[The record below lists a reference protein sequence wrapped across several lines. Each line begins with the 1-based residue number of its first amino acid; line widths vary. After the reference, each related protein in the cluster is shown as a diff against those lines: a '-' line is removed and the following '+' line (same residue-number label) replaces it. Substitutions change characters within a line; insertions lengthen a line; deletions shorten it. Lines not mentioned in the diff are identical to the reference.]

1 MSSAEQRFRA
11 LHAEAH
17 DDLMRFVRR
26 RVPADD
32 AEDIVATVF
41 MTVWRRLD
49 DVPADARPW
58 MFAVARNVMANQARV
73 RLRHGVVDVRMVTD
87 TESWQPD
94 AAAGTAT
101 RVDLVRAWW
110 TLTAAD
116 REVLALVAFDGLAL
130 GQAAVVLGCRRST
143 FTMRLTRARR
153 RLRAALDAE
162 HGAAPADDVRGR
174 QDSWSQA

>member
-1 MSSAEQRFRA
+1 LSSAEQRFRH
-11 LHAEAH
+11 LHAEAY

-32 AEDIVATVF
+32 AEDIVSTVF

-58 MFAVARNVMANQARV
+58 MFAVARNVLANQARV
-73 RLRHGVVDVRMVTD
+73 RLRHGVVDVRMVAD
-87 TESWQPD
+87 EDPWQSDD
-94 AAAGTAT
+94 AAGAAT

-110 TLTAAD
+110 KLSTAD
-116 REVLALVAFDGLAL
+116 REVLALVAFDGLTP

-153 RLRAALDAE
+153 RLRAALDA
-162 HGAAPADDVRGR
+162 GRDTTPIDDVRGR
-174 QDSWSQA
+174 QDSWSEA

>member
-11 LHAEAH
+11 LHAEAY
-17 DDLMRFVRR
+17 DDLVRFVRR

-41 MTVWRRLD
+41 MTVWRRLG

-73 RLRHGVVDVRMVTD
+73 RLRHGVVDVRMVTAGAP
-87 TESWQPD
+87 WQPD

-101 RVDLVRAWW
+101 RIDLVRAWW
-110 TLTAAD
+110 TLSAAD
-116 REVLALVAFDGLAL
+116 REVLALVAFDGLT
-130 GQAAVVLGCRRST
+130 GDQAATVLGCRRSA
-143 FTMRLTRARR
+143 FSMRLARARR
-153 RLRAALDAE
+153 RLHRALE
-162 HGAAPADDVRGR
+162 PVHPAPMIGDEA
-174 QDSWSQA
+174 WITT

>member
-1 MSSAEQRFRA
+1 MSPDEQRFRA
-11 LHAEAH
+11 LHAEAY
-17 DDLMRFVRR
+17 DDLVRFVRR

-41 MTVWRRLD
+41 MTVWRRLG

-73 RLRHGVVDVRMVTD
+73 RLRHGVVDVRMVTAG
-87 TESWQPD
+87 EPCQPD

-101 RVDLVRAWW
+101 RIDLVRAWW

-116 REVLALVAFDGLAL
+116 REVLALVAFDGLAPA
-130 GQAAVVLGCRRST
+130 QAAVVLGCRRST

-153 RLRAALDAE
+153 RLRAALDA
-162 HGAAPADDVRGR
+162 GRGPAPIDDTRGR
-174 QDSWSQA
+174 QDSWSEA